1 MQNVKSKD
9 SPLYAMK
16 TLYTEGLDSEGFVK
30 LCEEIFSAFYKS
42 KTKRSF
48 LSDDG
53 NTIDLLCDDIVA
65 QILD

>member
-1 MQNVKSKD
+1 
-9 SPLYAMK
+9 MK